1 MKNNRTQPEKEELD
15 ALVDRLLR
23 QPINPP
29 AGFVDRVMT
38 GVTAPGRQAPAA
50 LQPAPTAPWYWTL
63 AGLAAATVVGVIA
76 FYLLFTNAP
85 EARYPQQVAAP
96 EDGHYA
102 VALVYA
108 TPMEELVELNER
120 LRPIPDL
127 QGDPWMMIE
136 ALLY

>member
-1 MKNNRTQPEKEELD
+1 MKNKHTQPENEDLD
-15 ALVDRLLR
+15 ALVDQLLR
-23 QPINPP
+23 QPVEPTP
-29 AGFVDRVMT
+29 GFADRVMT
-38 GVTAPGRQAPAA
+38 DVAAARRQPPEFQHAPS
-50 LQPAPTAPWYWTL
+50 APWYWTL
-63 AGLAAATVVGVIA
+63 AGLAAATVVGVLA

-85 EARYPQQVAAP
+85 EPNYPQQAVAP
-96 EDGHYA
+96 ENGQYA